1 MRRAL
6 AVALLVAAAG
16 CAKYPVVPQV
26 SAPAPPPPPKVRPDL
41 YVLLPGADGKT
52 GALVVTSEGREQTL
66 RTANAAVK
74 IGTPGAIE
82 TATATPAEITAAFGT
97 ALTAQPP
104 RPTSFL
110 LYFPLDS
117 DELTPES
124 QRTIGAILADIGKRP
139 APEVVVIGHTDT
151 VGTDEYNDRLSLQ
164 RAERIRTRLIGRG
177 IKDDSIQANGRGK
190 RELLVP
196 TADQVAE
203 PKNRRVEIVV
213 R

>member
-1 MRRAL
+1 MRWLAAL
-6 AVALLVAAAG
+6 ALGVLVAATG
-16 CAKYPVVPQV
+16 CAKYPHL
-26 SAPAPPPPPKVRPDL
+26 APVARNDL
-41 YVLLPGADGKT
+41 YVLLPGADGKV

-66 RTANAAVK
+66 RAANAAVK
-74 IGTPGAIE
+74 VGRPGAIE
-82 TATATPAEITAAFGT
+82 TATATASEIQAAFGP
-97 ALTAQPP
+97 ALGAQPP

-124 QRTIGAILADIGKRP
+124 QRVVGTILTDIAKRP
-139 APEVVVIGHTDT
+139 APEVIVIGHTDT
-151 VGTDEYNDRLSLQ
+151 MGTDEHNDRLSLQ
-164 RAERIRTRLIGRG
+164 RAERIRTRLIARG
-177 IKDDSIQANGRGK
+177 IAEDSVQANGRGE